1 MPGFYDQYIETVT
14 KNDERTRSSV
24 DAIVGRM
31 DKLLND
37 PDECLNGRLAGLV
50 VGRVQSGK
58 TRNYIGLALKAA
70 DAGWNVIIVLTS
82 AITALA
88 KQTESRIR
96 RDFKKSRV
104 LANCATILHLMDN
117 SENQDAECLT
127 DADTKFFFWGV
138 AMKQK
143 DSLERLAKWMEANK
157 QYAHHMRV
165 LVIDDE
171 ADNATPNSNA
181 GRDDTL
187 ANAEKIVQDAI
198 DAMQECE
205 DDDFAPLASWVEA
218 LNEMETPDEAA
229 NTPEA
234 KTYNRLKALL
244 DGPLAC
250 KKKMSAILEDADFKA
265 LLMLDQ
271 PAAEEEEWGDD
282 LGQLAERYFNTTKE
296 RSASSCIKLLK
307 AIFAI
312 ANGRSTINNAIIS
325 LVDKTGKGATEY
337 TYPFARCAYIA
348 YTATPYACILNE
360 RPDQTEI
367 YADFIASIEKSPKY
381 FGLDEIYGRDIKT
394 SKARMDI
401 IRSITPDE
409 KKKILNPL
417 EGIKEK
423 VTGKDGKQKSI
434 THRVEVKADL
444 SCVFD
449 KKQKIVWQSLKDAI
463 AWAFCCAAARRWH
476 RLTIDVPEI
485 QATISDENE
494 LKVKLA
500 ETELR
505 WTTMLLN
512 VSQVRNIHNQTAEIL
527 EKYLSKRFA
536 NKKTVAAFVAECKTM
551 WTNET
556 KKFTAE
562 TFEQLFNSSEN
573 KAENYGKPSATPSW
587 DDIAPHF
594 AHFLKSANRHVIV
607 INSADRKNQEFY
619 TQTGDKTKKL
629 SEDQLWFVCGGNTIA
644 RGLTLDGLVASYFD
658 RVRKTVAVDT
668 MTQMGRWF
676 GYRMGYELL
685 PRIWMTPE
693 SVIEMKKTAVV
704 EDLMHAGI
712 KENFAAGYSPSD
724 QSHYQPVMC
733 YGRRLTGR
741 DKAKRRTETGT
752 GTYGSTNDFSTI
764 EADVQALFS
773 HCKNFLE
780 SVVTPDYSLSKEEQ
794 AEREAKCQF
803 AKYPL
808 WRNVPKGVI
817 VDFLKTARMHAPD
830 ASCRM
835 LNGLVREIDNSSCA
849 NWHVVLANDKHNN
862 EDKGSLFTL
871 NGGLYELGEPEA
883 TSVANGVAHYNAARL
898 HMPYYADIPTTAI
911 NAVDFK
917 TLKNNL
923 DGIVKKIEANMEEF
937 AASKEKATTN
947 PDEDGCA
954 LPPDLNEDLAPYP
967 SDKKEVKENLTERFN
982 KFLAAMD
989 KEPYEAKL
997 PSGIHTKLPEGFRN
1011 RSSSAYME
1019 AVHEKAGNSTPILQL
1034 YFLRPPVAGLPPLV
1048 SIAFYWPKH
1057 SPDGFYTLMTG
1068 LEDVAPTPSRKKFY
1082 EAVEEVLA
1090 EYDFPMP
1097 TKMLRN
1103 TVMNKLGL
1111 GCSMTFFNANIA
1123 KIPEG
1128 RNYEPVPNRE
1138 AYVRL
1143 NWGGQA
1149 GIKKRLDAALV
1160 AAAVQILQHD
1170 GEPHKMSNLFNEVLN
1185 ANPKLAGFFRAS
1197 NTNDKSRFNRLFKPA
1212 IMAENHIV
1220 KVCGRPVEYQY
1231 QG

>member
-1 MPGFYDQYIETVT
+1 MASFYDQYIQTVT
-14 KNDERTRSSV
+14 KNDGRTRSSV
-24 DAIVGRM
+24 DAIIGRI
-31 DKLLND
+31 DSLLADNKK
-37 PDECLNGRLAGLV
+37 NGEPSRVSGLV

-88 KQTESRIR
+88 KQTETRIK
-96 RDFKKSRV
+96 RDFKKSKV
-104 LANCATILHLMDN
+104 YAHNATALHFLDKA
-117 SENQDAECLT
+117 EDPDAECLT
-127 DADTKFFFWGV
+127 DPDAKFFFWGV
-138 AMKQK
+138 AMKGK
-143 DSLERLAKWMEANK
+143 KSLERITNWMNANK
-157 QYAHHMRV
+157 QYASHMRV

-181 GRDDTL
+181 GRDDAL
-187 ANAEKIVQDAI
+187 MNAEKVVQDAT

-205 DDDFAPLASWVEA
+205 DDDFTPLAEWVDTLQNA
-218 LNEMETPDEAA
+218 EMPDDAA

-234 KTYNRLKALL
+234 KAYNKIKDLLKSPVAEKKKAATILT
-244 DGPLAC
+244 DDDC
-250 KKKMSAILEDADFKA
+250 KK

-271 PAAEEEEWGDD
+271 PASADDEWGDD
-282 LGQLAERYFNTTKE
+282 LGQLAEKFFSATRE
-296 RSASSCIKLLK
+296 RSPSSFIKLLK

-325 LVDKTGKGATEY
+325 LVDKTGKDATEY
-337 TYPFARCAYIA
+337 TYPFDQCAYIA

-394 SKARMDI
+394 TKARMDI

-409 KKKILNPL
+409 KTKILNPL

-423 VTGKDGKQKSI
+423 VKGKDGKPKSVAHKVTI
-434 THRVEVKADL
+434 KNDL

-463 AWAFCCAAARRWH
+463 TWAFCCAAARRWH
-476 RLTIDVPEI
+476 RLTIDVPELKKK
-485 QATISDENE
+485 ISDENE
-494 LKVKLA
+494 LKAKLE

-505 WTTMLLN
+505 WSTMLLN
-512 VSQVRNIHNQTAEIL
+512 VSQVRKIHDQTAEIL
-527 EKYLSKRFA
+527 EKYLSTRFA
-536 NKKTVAAFVAECKTM
+536 DNNSVASFIAECKKM
-551 WTNET
+551 WAEET
-556 KKFTAE
+556 ERFTAE
-562 TFEQLFNSSEN
+562 EFEHLFNSSEN
-573 KAENYGKPSATPSW
+573 KAENYGKPSATPPW
-587 DDIAPHF
+587 EDIEPHL
-594 AHFLKSANRHVIV
+594 AHFIKSANRHVVV
-607 INSADRKNQEFY
+607 INSTDRKNQEFY
-619 TQTGDKTKKL
+619 TQTGEAKKL
-629 SEDQLWFVCGGNTIA
+629 KEDHLWFVCGGNTIA

-676 GYRMGYELL
+676 GYRIGYELL
-685 PRIWMTPE
+685 PRIWMTSE
-693 SVIEMKKTAVV
+693 SVLEMKRTAVV

-712 KENFAAGYSPSD
+712 KENFDAGYSPSD
-724 QSHYQPVMC
+724 QAHYQPVMC

-741 DKAKRRTETGT
+741 DKAKNRTESGA
-752 GTYGSTNDFSTI
+752 GTYGSTNDFST
-764 EADVQALFS
+764 EAADASALFS
-773 HCKNFLE
+773 HGKDFLDY
-780 SVVTPDYSLSKEEQ
+780 VITPDYSLSAEEQ
-794 AEREAKCQF
+794 AKREAECQF

-817 VDFLKTARMHAPD
+817 IDFLKTARMHAPD
-830 ASCRM
+830 ASSRM
-835 LNGLVREIDNSSCA
+835 LNGLVREIENSSCVS
-849 NWHVVLANDKHNN
+849 WHVVLANDETNK
-862 EDKGSLFTL
+862 KSPLVV
-871 NGGLYELGEPEA
+871 NGKSYELGTPTA

-898 HMPYYADIPTTAI
+898 HMPYYADIPTTVI

-917 TLKNNL
+917 TLRENL
-923 DGIVKKIEANMEEF
+923 DGIVTKITAKIDEHSCLPAGLEA
-937 AASKEKATTN
+937 ALAS
-947 PDEDGCA
+947 
-954 LPPDLNEDLAPYP
+954 YP
-967 SDKKEVKENLTERFN
+967 SNKADAKGNLAERFN
-982 KFLAAMD
+982 KFLEAMD
-989 KEPYEAKL
+989 KEPYETELPPSIHAKL
-997 PSGIHTKLPEGFRN
+997 SEGFRN

-1034 YFLRPPVAGLPPLV
+1034 YFLKPPVDGLPPLV

-1057 SPDGFYTLMTG
+1057 SPDGFYTLVTG

-1103 TVMNKLGL
+1103 TVMDKLGP
-1111 GCSMTFFNANIA
+1111 GCSVAFFNANIA

-1128 RNYEPVPNRE
+1128 RSYEPVPKRE
-1138 AYVRL
+1138 AYMPL
-1143 NWGGQA
+1143 GWGGEKGVEA
-1149 GIKKRLDAALV
+1149 RLDAELL

-1170 GEPHKMSNLFNEVLN
+1170 GKERKMGDLFTEALS
-1185 ANPKLAGFFRAS
+1185 ANHKLAYFFRAS
-1197 NTNDKSRFNRLFKPA
+1197 DTNDKAHFNALFKPA
-1212 IMAENHIV
+1212 VMAENHIV
-1220 KVCGRPVEYQY
+1220 KTCGNPVKYQY

>member
-1 MPGFYDQYIETVT
+1 MAGFYDRYIEVVT

-24 DAIVGRM
+24 DAIMGRM
-31 DKLLND
+31 DKLLCD
-37 PDECLNGRLAGLV
+37 PDRLEKRISGLV

-82 AITALA
+82 AIKALA
-88 KQTESRIR
+88 EQTEKRIN
-96 RDFKKSRV
+96 RDFKKSKV
-104 LANCATILHLMDN
+104 FAHNAAALHLLDN
-117 SENQDAECLT
+117 SGNPDAESLT
-127 DADTKFFFWGV
+127 DVDAKFFFWGV
-138 AMKQK
+138 AMKQR
-143 DSLERLAKWMEANK
+143 DSLERIAKWLDANK
-157 QYAHHMRV
+157 QYAPHMRV

-205 DDDFAPLASWVEA
+205 DDDFTSLASWVEE
-218 LNEMETPDEAA
+218 LNAMETPDEAA

-234 KTYNRLKALL
+234 KTYNKLKTLL
-244 DGPLAC
+244 DGPLAF
-250 KKKMSAILEDADFKA
+250 KKKMKAILENDDFRKF
-265 LLMLDQ
+265 LMLDQ
-271 PAAEEEEWGDD
+271 PASADDEWGEDI
-282 LGQLAERYFNTTKE
+282 GQLVEKFFSATKE
-296 RSASSCIKLLK
+296 RSPSSFIKLLK

-337 TYPFARCAYIA
+337 TYPFDQCAYIA

-394 SKARMDI
+394 AKARMDI

-409 KKKILNPL
+409 KTKILNPL

-423 VTGKDGKQKSI
+423 VTGKDGKPKSI
-434 THRVEVKADL
+434 AHQVEIKDDL

-449 KKQKIVWQSLKDAI
+449 KKHKIVWQSLRDAI
-463 AWAFCCAAARRWH
+463 TWAFCCAAARRWH
-476 RLTIDVPEI
+476 RLTIDVPEL
-485 QATISDENE
+485 QAKISDENE
-494 LKVKLA
+494 LKAKLA

-512 VSQVRNIHNQTAEIL
+512 VSQVRTIHVQTKEVL
-527 EKYLSKRFA
+527 EKYISKRLA
-536 NKKTVAAFVAECKTM
+536 NNNSVAAFVAECKAM
-551 WTNET
+551 WAAET
-556 KKFTAE
+556 QRFTAE
-562 TFEQLFNSSEN
+562 EFEHLFNSSEN
-573 KAENYGKPSATPSW
+573 KAENYDTPAATPSW
-587 DDIAPHF
+587 EDIEPHL
-594 AHFLKSANRHVIV
+594 AHFIKSANRHVVV
-607 INSADRKNQEFY
+607 INSTDRQNQEFY

-629 SEDQLWFVCGGNTIA
+629 NEDHLWFVCGGNTIA

-676 GYRMGYELL
+676 GYRIGYELL

-693 SVIEMKKTAVV
+693 SVLEMKRTAVV

-712 KENFAAGYSPSD
+712 KENFDAGYSPSD
-724 QSHYQPVMC
+724 QAHYQPVMC

-741 DKAKRRTETGT
+741 DKAKNRTESGA
-752 GTYGSTNDFSTI
+752 GTYGSTNDFSTVA
-764 EADVQALFS
+764 ADASALFS
-773 HCKNFLE
+773 LGKNFLE
-780 SVVTPDYSLSKEEQ
+780 SVITPDYSLSAEEQ
-794 AEREAKCQF
+794 SEREVKCQF

-817 VDFLKTARMHAPD
+817 IDFLKTARMHAPE

-835 LNGLVREIDNSSCA
+835 LNGLVREIENSSCTS
-849 NWHVVLANDKHNN
+849 WHVVLANDKTDNA
-862 EDKGSLFTL
+862 SPLSI
-871 NGGLYELGEPEA
+871 NGKFYKLGDPTA
-883 TSVANGVAHYNAARL
+883 ISVANGIAHYNSVRVHLA
-898 HMPYYADIPTTAI
+898 YYADIPNTAI

-917 TLKNNL
+917 TLRDNL
-923 DGIVKKIEANMEEF
+923 DGIVANITAKMDEHASGLPSGLEEAL
-937 AASKEKATTN
+937 
-947 PDEDGCA
+947 A
-954 LPPDLNEDLAPYP
+954 LYL
-967 SDKKEVKENLTERFN
+967 SDKTDAKGNLTERFN
-982 KFLAAMD
+982 KFLEAMD
-989 KEPYEAKL
+989 KDPYEKPL
-997 PSGIHTKLPEGFRN
+997 PSSIHTKLSEGFRN
-1011 RSSSAYME
+1011 RSSSTYME
-1019 AVHEKAGNSTPILQL
+1019 AVHEKAGNLTPILQL
-1034 YFLRPPVAGLPPLV
+1034 YFLKPPVDGLPPLV

-1057 SPDGFYTLMTG
+1057 SPDGFYTLVTG

-1103 TVMNKLGL
+1103 TVMDKLGS
-1111 GCSMTFFNANIA
+1111 GCTVTLFNANIA

-1128 RNYEPVPNRE
+1128 RNYEPVPKRE
-1138 AYVRL
+1138 AYMPL
-1143 NWGGQA
+1143 GWGGEKGVEA
-1149 GIKKRLDAALV
+1149 RLDAALL

-1170 GEPHKMSNLFNEVLN
+1170 GKERKMADLLAEVLS
-1185 ANPKLAGFFRAS
+1185 ANHKLADFFRATD
-1197 NTNDKSRFNRLFKPA
+1197 TNDKARFNALFKPA
-1212 IMAENHIV
+1212 VMAENHIV
-1220 KVCGRPVEYQY
+1220 KTCGNPVKYQY